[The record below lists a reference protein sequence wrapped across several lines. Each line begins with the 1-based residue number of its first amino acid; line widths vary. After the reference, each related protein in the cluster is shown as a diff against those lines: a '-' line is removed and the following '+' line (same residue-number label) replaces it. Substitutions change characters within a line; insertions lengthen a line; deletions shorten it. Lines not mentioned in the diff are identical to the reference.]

1 MNTSLL
7 DRARVWGRGKY
18 DSLFCEDWPEISKV
32 GSGSSWH
39 ISTAGLNMESVV
51 YSAGVGLDISFEREL
66 VERFGVV
73 VELFDPS
80 PTGIKTMQKP
90 ENSVHGINFHPVG
103 LAGSSGTVQFA
114 TPKDPREGS
123 YTITT
128 REESSVNF
136 RCYDLRDLMWQRGH
150 YKVDLLKVDIEG
162 FEYEVIDSII
172 QNKLDVRQICVEYHH
187 FMKGIGLLKTLR
199 SILKLKS
206 AGYRLIY
213 KTRFD
218 YTFLHVS

>member
-1 MNTSLL
+1 MSASLVEKA
-7 DRARVWGRGKY
+7 RAWGRSKY
-18 DSLFCEDWPEISKV
+18 DSLFCKDWPEIKKV

-66 VERFGVV
+66 VERFGIV

-80 PTGIKTMQKP
+80 PTGIKTMQKL

-103 LAGSSGTVQFA
+103 LAGSSGTFQFG
-114 TPKDPREGS
+114 TPKNPREGS

-128 REESSVNF
+128 GKESSVDF
-136 RCYDLRDLMWQRGH
+136 RCYDLRDLMRQRGNN
-150 YKVDLLKVDIEG
+150 KVDLLKMDIEG
-162 FEYEVIDSII
+162 FEYGVIDSII
-172 QNKLDVRQICVEYHH
+172 QNKLDIRQICVEYHH
-187 FMKGIGLLKTLR
+187 FMKGIALLKTLR

>member
-1 MNTSLL
+1 MSASLV
-7 DRARVWGRGKY
+7 DKARAWGRSKY
-18 DSLFCEDWPEISKV
+18 DSLFCKDWPEIRKV
-32 GSGSSWH
+32 GSGSYWH

-80 PTGIKTMQKP
+80 PTGIETMQRP
-90 ENSVHGINFHPVG
+90 ENRMLRINFHPVG
-103 LAGSSGTVQFA
+103 LAGSSGTFQFVA
-114 TPKDPREGS
+114 PKNPREGS

-128 REESSVNF
+128 GEESSVDF
-136 RCYDLRDLMWQRGH
+136 HCYSLRDLMRQRGNN
-150 YKVDLLKVDIEG
+150 KVDLLKMDIEG
-162 FEYEVIDSII
+162 FEYGVINSII
-172 QNKLDVRQICVEYHH
+172 QNKLEVRQICVEYHH
-187 FMKGIGLLKTLR
+187 FMKGIELQKTLR

-213 KTRFD
+213 KTRYD
-218 YTFLHVS
+218 YTFLRVS